1 MKRAICKQKA
11 AGSALIVALIFL
23 GVLTMVGVSV
33 TLTSTS
39 QLKISANSQDLED
52 TFWATNAGAN
62 LALSETA
69 VGGAA
74 IAGDAMLDNK
84 AQSMREHS
92 ADGTFLGDVFDRV
105 QTSPVFGFKGKN
117 KGKELT
123 VSIQQNG
130 KGTSCP
136 RSEKGSSVT
145 KITCDYFEISSSYE
159 VNGYKPAVK
168 LGVYREM
175 VYNNAMTHQEIK
187 VN

>member
-1 MKRAICKQKA
+1 MGRAIFQQKA

-23 GVLTMVGVSV
+23 GVLTMVGVSI

-74 IAGDAMLDNK
+74 IASDAMLDDK
-84 AQSMREHS
+84 AQSMQEYE
-92 ADGTFLGDVFDRV
+92 ADADFLANVLDKV

-123 VSIQQNG
+123 VSMQQNG

-145 KITCDYFEISSSYE
+145 KIACDYFEISSSYE

-175 VYNNAMTHQEIK
+175 VYNNAVTHQEIK
-187 VN
+187 ID